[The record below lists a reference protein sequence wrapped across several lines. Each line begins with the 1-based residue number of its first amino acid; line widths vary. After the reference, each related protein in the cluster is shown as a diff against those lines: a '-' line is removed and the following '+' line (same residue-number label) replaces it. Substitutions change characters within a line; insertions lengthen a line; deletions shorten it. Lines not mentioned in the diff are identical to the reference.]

1 MLMFMV
7 KLPSSFA
14 NRFCLTITADC
25 SDYAERKSRP
35 CGIGVRGDAMNRVST
50 ICGSI
55 LSYYRRRLLPII
67 QFEGRGSVFPI
78 LGNVNNRDLSRE
90 TTKGDL
96 QKDAFLWG
104 FTGNLCVWAY
114 CDEAVMEAYEKWNR
128 PFLSPQQIE
137 IQQTENRVKAWSLQ
151 RILV

>member
-1 MLMFMV
+1 MFMV

-96 QKDAFLWG
+96 QKDAFL
-104 FTGNLCVWAY
+104 
-114 CDEAVMEAYEKWNR
+114 
-128 PFLSPQQIE
+128 
-137 IQQTENRVKAWSLQ
+137 
-151 RILV
+151 